1 MGENPGDC
9 TASFFLHPTPQHHHQ
24 KQTNKKIS
32 TPKAKGGHLRWHQK
46 QTRLPLLRCSAPVE
60 EENAK
65 VKVFFVAPIL
75 SLTPLSPWHSFT
87 NRALG
92 CTGKQLEEKSLD
104 GQGRQ
109 DPCLSSLAPSCLDT
123 SKPGPSS
130 QPPSNSLR
138 NHWAQGSELSL
149 WICCG
154 PSDGT

>member
-1 MGENPGDC
+1 M
-9 TASFFLHPTPQHHHQ
+9 
-24 KQTNKKIS
+24 
-32 TPKAKGGHLRWHQK
+32 
-46 QTRLPLLRCSAPVE
+46 RLLLLRCSAPVE

-92 CTGKQLEEKSLD
+92 CTGRQLEEKSLD
-104 GQGRQ
+104 RQGRQ

-130 QPPSNSLR
+130 QPPSSSLR
-138 NHWAQGSELSL
+138 NHWAQGFALSL
-149 WICCG
+149 WRCCG
-154 PSDGT
+154 PSDWTYRNNPLPSGYHLLPDSRCSRYTMTKHAQDGRKDLSGVRHIFLSI